1 MKRVLYPLAVAV
13 GVILIY
19 WKFSLSKQFT
29 WLDGPDHVNQVYPW
43 LQMQA
48 REWHRGHFPIIDP
61 NHFAGNAFLAQNQ
74 PGSLHPLNWLL
85 FVLPLKH
92 GRLQIPILNGYYVL
106 MHLIGAWAM
115 YWLARGLRITPWSA
129 VVVGLGFGCGGF
141 MAEIQWPQMLNG
153 VGYVPLVLL
162 LWIRYLRAPGRAEV
176 AASAG
181 AITALISFA
190 GHHSAPEMTLVMVAV
205 ISAGWIVSRWRRMH
219 WPRLKRLAGGLA
231 AFAVFFGAG
240 SAALSLPAFEYWRV
254 ALRWINAAQPVKW
267 SDPIPFLTHRVY
279 SLGPESLLGFVIP
292 GFHADAPLSPY
303 IGVSVVTLAV
313 IGFLARRGIV
323 TYLMTTLAAAGVLLA
338 LGDSSLLHGLFFA
351 LFPLFDK
358 MRMPSMFSLLT
369 QLALLVLA
377 GFGIDALRSGFMAPR
392 RLGHVLLV
400 AAGLGFY
407 GVAIANVTAKEA
419 LHRVDPVAWFALCA
433 GAFGVTL
440 LVQSRAAS
448 KAAIAA
454 LLVVFEVGSTATRS
468 YKDKE
473 MKWELFEHLTLY
485 DDIAGFLLK
494 QKEHEPP
501 FRVSAVDE
509 LQPTHFGLLY
519 GIEQSDG
526 GCCGAL
532 PNVLRALW
540 LEPVKRLYGARFH
553 IGPAPRN
560 PGDVSRFEGKSGW
573 KVWETQEYAP
583 RVWTA
588 HKFQI
593 VTDDAMHAEYEKGWP
608 HMRETVSAVRG
619 SANVEQCAQVD
630 EMTLTNLRAE
640 YVSVEGRMGCAGLLV
655 LSNSVLPGWEIY
667 VDGAPSTQID
677 AYDKFLATVVPK
689 GEHKVEFVYAARTFK
704 RGVALTLTSFAA
716 LGVWWWLRLS
726 GRLGSGFRGRRR
738 QAAT

>member
-1 MKRVLYPLAVAV
+1 LKRVLYPLAVAL

-61 NHFAGNAFLAQNQ
+61 NQFAGNAFLAQNQ

-85 FVLPLKH
+85 FLLPLKH
-92 GRLQIPILNGYYVL
+92 GRLQIPILNGYFVL

-129 VVVGLGFGCGGF
+129 VVVALGYGCGGF
-141 MAEIQWPQMLNG
+141 MAEVQWPQMLNG
-153 VGYVPLVLL
+153 VGYLPLVLL
-162 LWIRYLRAPGRAEV
+162 LWIRYLRAPGRAEL

-181 AITALISFA
+181 VLTALISFA
-190 GHHSAPEMTLVMVAV
+190 GHHSAPVMTLVMVAV
-205 ISAGWIVSRWRRMH
+205 VSAYWTAARWRRMR
-219 WPRLKRLAGGLA
+219 WPRVKRLAGGFT

-240 SAALSLPAFEYWRV
+240 GAALSMPALEFWRV

-267 SDPIPFLTHRVY
+267 DDPIPFLTHRVY
-279 SLGPESLLGFVIP
+279 SLGPESFLGFVIP

-303 IGVSVVTLAV
+303 IGICIIVLAI
-313 IGFLARRGIV
+313 IGFLARPGV
-323 TYLMTTLAAAGVLLA
+323 LTSLMTALAAVGVLLA
-338 LGDSSLLHGLFFA
+338 LGDSSILHGLFFA
-351 LFPLFDK
+351 LFPVFDK

-369 QLALLVLA
+369 QVALLVLA
-377 GFGIDALRSGFMAPR
+377 GFGIDALRGGFTPPR
-392 RLGHVLLV
+392 RMAHVLLV

-419 LHRVDPVAWFALCA
+419 LHRVDPVAFFALYSGALGLALLARSQASTRAFVA
-433 GAFGVTL
+433 G
-440 LVQSRAAS
+440 
-448 KAAIAA
+448 
-454 LLVVFEVGSTATRS
+454 LLVVLEVGSTATRTV
-468 YKDKE
+468 KDKE

-485 DDIAGFLLK
+485 DDIADFLLK
-494 QKEHEPP
+494 QKKQEPP
-501 FRVSAVDE
+501 FRVSSAEE
-509 LQPTHFGLLY
+509 LQPTHFGPLY
-519 GIEQSDG
+519 GIEQFDG
-526 GCCGAL
+526 GCCGVM
-532 PNVLRALW
+532 PNVLRAVW

-573 KVWETQEYAP
+573 KVWETPEYAP

-588 HKFQI
+588 HKFRI
-593 VTDDAMHAEYEKGWP
+593 VTEDAMHAEYEKGWP
-608 HMRETVSAVRG
+608 HMRETVSALRG
-619 SANVEQCAQVD
+619 TANLAQCAQPD
-630 EMTLTNLRAE
+630 ELNLTNLRAE
-640 YVSVEGRMGCAGLLV
+640 YASVEVNMGCAGLLV

-667 VDGAPSTQID
+667 VDGARSTQID
-677 AYDKFLATVVPK
+677 AYDKFLSTVVPQGK
-689 GEHKVEFVYAARTFK
+689 HNVEFVYAARTLK
-704 RGVALTLTSFAA
+704 RGVALTLASLVA
-716 LGVWWWLRLS
+716 LAVWWWLRLS

-738 QAAT
+738 PAAT